1 MIARSPAPLTLNFD
15 HTQISMETE
24 ELALPSATEVHC
36 TTPCPC
42 CLRSPARVDVL
53 SSRQPRSLR
62 LSVCSS
68 ANAPDRPKPV
78 APNRWSVEAES
89 ETATPPRQALGT
101 ALHVEARLNAISGSA
116 N

>member
-1 MIARSPAPLTLNFD
+1 VIARSPAPLTLNLD
-15 HTQISMETE
+15 HTQISMETK

-62 LSVCSS
+62 QRERTRPAEVGRSEPLVC
-68 ANAPDRPKPV
+68 R
-78 APNRWSVEAES
+78 
-89 ETATPPRQALGT
+89 G
-101 ALHVEARLNAISGSA
+101 
-116 N
+116 